1 MNRSAAGVVFCILST
16 LLLISQYLC
25 AAIWSAGSSKH
36 SPGSFSYI
44 LECIGPL
51 LPTASAVCLAVGI
64 FYLVAAE
71 IMDIRHKKS

>member
-1 MNRSAAGVVFCILST
+1 MNRRAAGIVLLVLSA

-64 FYLVAAE
+64 FYLAAAE
-71 IMDIRHKKS
+71 IMDIRHRKS

>member
-1 MNRSAAGVVFCILST
+1 MNRRAAGVVFCILST

-25 AAIWSAGSSKH
+25 AAIWSA
-36 SPGSFSYI
+36 GSFSYI

-64 FYLVAAE
+64 FYLAAAE

>member
-1 MNRSAAGVVFCILST
+1 MNRRAAGVVFCILSA
-16 LLLISQYLC
+16 LLLITQYLC
-25 AAIWSAGSSKH
+25 AAILLTGASLSGPA
-36 SPGSFSYI
+36 FTFM
-44 LECIGPL
+44 LEYIGPV

>member
-1 MNRSAAGVVFCILST
+1 MNRRAAGVVFCILST

-25 AAIWSAGSSKH
+25 AAILLTGASLSGPA
-36 SPGSFSYI
+36 FTFM
-44 LECIGPL
+44 LEYIGPV

-64 FYLVAAE
+64 FYLAAAE